1 MIPVLMEQ
9 LNYALT
15 FSGLTGRTTAA
26 AAAAAAALMLLCAV
40 YVQHQTLSGHA
51 GLLEGIK
58 RRRKKNFQRLLRGC
72 QQCVTGGVQSKKHFL
87 FLLMLLWK
95 KKQNTNHTKWRE
107 GGVVGGGGGE
117 GGAIQHLLFYP

>member
-1 MIPVLMEQ
+1 MEQ

-15 FSGLTGRTTAA
+15 FSGLTGTAA

-72 QQCVTGGVQSKKHFL
+72 QHCVTGGVQSKKHFL